1 MTKLEELATLGQSIW
16 YDFIRRDIL
25 LNGELQRLIDMG
37 LRGMT
42 SNPSI
47 FEKAINGSDIY
58 DEDFNKLVAEG
69 KTPKE
74 IYEEIALKDISIAA
88 DLFMPVFENTH
99 RIDGYVSIEVDPNLA
114 HDTEG
119 TIAEGKR
126 LFQKLNK
133 PNVMIKVPAT
143 KEGLPAVTELIA
155 SGINVNV
162 TLIFNIDNYLE
173 VVQSFKDGI
182 TKLDERKGT
191 LCCVESVASFFVSR
205 LDTYVDKILDEK
217 GRPELKGKTAIAY
230 AKTVYQEFLKIFSGD
245 EWQKLIDKGARTQQL
260 LWASTSTKNPDYP
273 DTMYIDNLIGHNT
286 INTVPPATLEKFL
299 DHGVVRKTIY
309 ENLEESKE
317 HLRKIAE
324 AGIDLN
330 EVTNQLQVDGVKAFA
345 DSYQKIL
352 ESIQAKIEQTKVS

>member
-25 LNGELQRLIDMG
+25 LNGELKRLIDMG

-47 FEKAINGSDIY
+47 FEKAITGSDIY
-58 DEDFNKLVAEG
+58 DEDFKKLVSEG
-69 KTPKE
+69 KSAKE
-74 IYEEIALKDISIAA
+74 IYEHIALRDIELAA
-88 DLFMPVFENTH
+88 DLFMPVFENTQ

-126 LFQKLNK
+126 LFEKLNK

-143 KEGLPAVTELIA
+143 KEGLPAVTELIS

-162 TLIFNIDNYLE
+162 TLIFNMENYLE
-173 VVQSFKDGI
+173 VVQAFKDGI
-182 TKLDERKGT
+182 VALDEKKGT

-217 GRPELKGKTAIAY
+217 GLPELKGKTAIAY
-230 AKTVYQEFLKIFSGD
+230 AKMVYQEFLKVFSGD
-245 EWQKLIDKGARTQQL
+245 NWQRLIQKGARTQQL
-260 LWASTSTKNPDYP
+260 LWASTSTKNPEYP
-273 DTMYIDNLIGHNT
+273 DTMYVDNLIGHNT

-309 ENLEESKE
+309 ENLEESKL
-317 HLRKIAE
+317 HLQKIAE

-330 EVTNQLQVDGVKAFA
+330 EVTNKLQSDGVKAFA

-352 ESIQAKIEQTKVS
+352 DNIQAKIEQTKVS